1 MTNDTTTLNGA
12 LSELGET
19 MADNLVAMGVLDATA
34 SDGLTTL
41 AGKILLVE
49 PSISGLDLDTA
60 VTLSASNESIILGS
74 SVVLTSKLT
83 ASYDD
88 ETLVDVDLNGVLTGA
103 TILFKEG
110 STTIGSGVS
119 DSNGVVTATISNLS
133 AGSHII
139 KAVFEGTANFN
150 ACESSSI
157 TVVVSAVDSVT
168 LVSDKN
174 ILSYA
179 DGESA
184 TLTATCLD
192 SYGNGV
198 QGVTV
203 SFDVVESGVVVENI
217 GTDVTDANG
226 VCSVEYYSNHAGI
239 IYIQANSNN
248 IFSTQIYV
256 DDLIHYG
263 WDTNWITVTGATI
276 SITDEVIVFE
286 NYPSYSGS
294 YIFNPQITVPYVVEV
309 TFNRLQSGGFV
320 YGVMFCDNNNSEV
333 TTLLYSPN
341 GNYWGDMC
349 NGEIWTSQPNT
360 DDVFRFEV
368 RNGSIATYKN
378 DTLLATQ
385 TDNTLVL
392 GNLKF
397 ALRGTDAPR
406 RQSWKNIKI
415 RTL

>member
-60 VTLSASNESIILGS
+60 VTLSASNESISLGS

-110 STTIGSGVS
+110 STTIGSGVT
-119 DSNGVVTATISNLS
+119 DSNGIVTATISNLS

-174 ILSYA
+174 ILSYV
-179 DGESA
+179 DGDSAVLTA
-184 TLTATCLD
+184 TLT
-192 SYGNGV
+192 GV
-198 QGVTV
+198 GVAGKTV
-203 SFDVVESGVVVENI
+203 SFDIVDEGVVVENI
-217 GTDVTDANG
+217 GTDVTDEYG
-226 VCSVEYYSNHAGI
+226 VASVTYQSNHAGDLNI
-239 IYIQANSNN
+239 RAQCGMILSETYSIKDYTKAYSTIFADMSDWATLDYTAPNNFKCSFKAMATSSTNTKVLVGQSASANFMSFGIVTDGTHNGIVTLVGSWGVWTNSVSYTFGTEIDVEFTYNN
-248 IFSTQIYV
+248 
-256 DDLIHYG
+256 
-263 WDTNWITVTGATI
+263 
-276 SITDEVIVFE
+276 
-286 NYPSYSGS
+286 
-294 YIFNPQITVPYVVEV
+294 
-309 TFNRLQSGGFV
+309 
-320 YGVMFCDNNNSEV
+320 GVMTF
-333 TTLLYSPN
+333 T
-341 GNYWGDMC
+341 
-349 NGEIWTSQPNT
+349 
-360 DDVFRFEV
+360 
-368 RNGSIATYKN
+368 A
-378 DTLLATQ
+378 
-385 TDNTLVL
+385 L
-392 GNLKF
+392 GNTITANKTITQRNMFGVLVGNGYLKD
-397 ALRGTDAPR
+397 LC
-406 RQSWKNIKI
+406 I
-415 RTL
+415 LEL